1 MHDKVKKMDYRWLDY
16 NIFVNYLNY
25 ILSFKVARNANQ

>member
-1 MHDKVKKMDYRWLDY
+1 MHDTVKKMDYFWLDY

-25 ILSFKVARNANQ
+25 ILSFKVLHNAKQ